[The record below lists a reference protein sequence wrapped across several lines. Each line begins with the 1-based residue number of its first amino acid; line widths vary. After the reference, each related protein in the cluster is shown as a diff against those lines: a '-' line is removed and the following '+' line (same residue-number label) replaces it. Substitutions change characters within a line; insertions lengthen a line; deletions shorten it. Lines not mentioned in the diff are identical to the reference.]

1 MGVNLDQAAADSRT
15 VWRSLHCFLHWRPE
29 HIDSFLTET
38 VAPLMAGLQDAGHLT
53 DWFFI
58 RYSEGGPHLRIRVRD
73 ADPATVRKLQEAL
86 AEAVRTS
93 PYPIWSLPEHDP
105 ATRHAHGEVR
115 EIAYEPET
123 ERYGGPEALPV
134 AEEIFCRSS
143 QIAIAV
149 VGRTVGREQRL
160 VAAADLVLATAV
172 ALDLDRLDT
181 VRWLRRAAIAWRW
194 HRDDTSLAP
203 PMVQNAAL
211 TVAARQSAA
220 LVRRWDEIAA
230 SADTGRRLRDRWAQ
244 QIRQARA
251 RLEPGSPVSRE
262 RWLQVW
268 SSQLHM
274 LLNRLG
280 VLPDEERSLYW
291 FIAASLLAPQGPT
304 DFFADHTEA
313 VDRRY
318 LEASNFARS
327 RIEWQQPRK
336 VPAAAQAPSRLSAR
350 PPVALPSRAP
360 ISVPL
365 DRALA
370 ARTSGRGD
378 LGGSVSITELGTLLW
393 SAYAGPTVPDAGGP
407 PRRPYPSAGASYVTR
422 LRLIVWAV
430 DGLSPGQYEVDQTRR
445 ALLPLGAAPSPDE
458 MVAASMW
465 FSLESS
471 ADGAYQRINLSTLPA
486 LLGLYVDLGTL
497 RKAYGLRALR
507 FGLLEAGHLAQN
519 LALCA
524 AATGLSLGMVGGF
537 YDDVAHELL
546 LLDGVDEVLAY
557 LLPIG
562 RHEPRV
568 HPAQQ
573 PMPERGASGG

>member
-1 MGVNLDQAAADSRT
+1 MGVKTDPATEETRT
-15 VWRSLHCFLHWRPE
+15 GWRSLHCFVHWRPE
-29 HIDSFLTET
+29 HVDAFLTGT
-38 VAPLMAGLQDAGHLT
+38 VAPLMDGLREAGHLR

-58 RYSEGGPHLRIRVRD
+58 RYSEGGPHLRIRARD
-73 ADPATVRKLQEAL
+73 ADTATVRKLREAL
-86 AEAVRTS
+86 VEAVRTS
-93 PYPIWSLPEHDP
+93 AYPLWSLPESG
-105 ATRHAHGEVR
+105 AVRHEHGEVC
-115 EIAYEPET
+115 ELPYEPET

-134 AEEIFCRSS
+134 AEDVFCESS
-143 QIAIAV
+143 RIAIAV
-149 VGRTVGREQRL
+149 VARTAGRAQRL
-160 VAAADLVLATAV
+160 VAAADLVLATAI

-194 HRDDTSLAP
+194 HRDSTTLAP

-211 TVAARQSAA
+211 SAATGQAAA

-230 SADTGRRLRDRWAQ
+230 SAGTGRRLRDRWAQ
-244 QIRQARA
+244 QVRTARA
-251 RLEPGSPVSRE
+251 RLEPDSRVSRE

-274 LLNRLG
+274 LLNRIG

-336 VPAAAQAPSRLSAR
+336 APRAARTPYRLSAR
-350 PPVALPSRAP
+350 PPVALPSAPPIGGSLAEALTGRA
-360 ISVPL
+360 
-365 DRALA
+365 
-370 ARTSGRGD
+370 SGRGD
-378 LGGSVSITELGTLLW
+378 LGGSVNAADLAALLW
-393 SAYAGPTVPDAGGP
+393 SGYAGAAVPDSDGP

-422 LRLIVWAV
+422 LRLVVWSV
-430 DGLSPGQYEVDQTRR
+430 DGLAPGQYEVDETNRT
-445 ALLPLGAAPSPDE
+445 LLPLGAAPSPDE

-465 FSLESS
+465 FSMRGS
-471 ADGAYQRINLSTLPA
+471 ADAGYERIDVSTLPA

-497 RKAYGLRALR
+497 RKTYGLRALR

-524 AATGLSLGMVGGF
+524 AATDLALGMVGGF

-557 LLPIG
+557 LLPVG
-562 RHEPRV
+562 RRKTT
-568 HPAQQ
+568 
-573 PMPERGASGG
+573 